1 MRGVAVSACGA
12 AQPSMLRP
20 NTCRITLAPRMT
32 GGGRHRRS
40 PLLIISTATAPA
52 ADSSCPL
59 SAEQD
64 RGVQAKIADQATLK
78 RQSLAN
84 RVADALADKA
94 LLVLAANKMADKLP
108 GVEVPFNPSYTEVV
122 DVTRE
127 VVKGRSPREQQQF
140 VSEALLGLFPSYARA
155 VLRTVWPCAQWSA
168 ELDTQITQAGF
179 KWLVGHMEIQAAEV
193 EFDGEKQVWNSQV
206 KIVKCKYLETSGCVG
221 MCTNLCKVPTQDFFA
236 EVFDMPMTME
246 PNFEDLSC
254 TCTFGRRPL
263 SAEKDPCYS
272 QPCFK
277 TCSMPR
283 QEHSQPSSAPYE
295 YRPLHGI

>member
-168 ELDTQITQAGF
+168 ELDAQITQVYRIISLLCTVWDVIMIYDSVHAFIFMAVPCGSDMENLLTRAPMRRVSSG
-179 KWLVGHMEIQAAEV
+179 WLGIWKFRQQRLSLMA
-193 EFDGEKQVWNSQV
+193 KN
-206 KIVKCKYLETSGCVG
+206 KCGTARSR
-221 MCTNLCKVPTQDFFA
+221 
-236 EVFDMPMTME
+236 
-246 PNFEDLSC
+246 S
-254 TCTFGRRPL
+254 
-263 SAEKDPCYS
+263 
-272 QPCFK
+272 
-277 TCSMPR
+277 
-283 QEHSQPSSAPYE
+283 
-295 YRPLHGI
+295 